1 MFARCRV
8 TICRSWLLVL
18 CFWAVGFPPV
28 SIATAADVK
37 GRLVIVTS
45 FPERLFNRY
54 KTAFEL
60 VYPKVKVHVRSRK
73 TSAAISFIQER
84 THEPVDLFWASA
96 PDAFEVLKQSRHLRR
111 LSDKKRL
118 SHMIGRSPVDDP
130 DGYYRGFAISGYG
143 LMWNREYFAA
153 RNLTAPTHWADL
165 TRPEYFRHVGIT
177 APSRSGTT
185 HLIVETILQAE
196 GWNKGWATLLE
207 MGGNL
212 ATVTARS
219 FGVPDGIRSGRF
231 GIGPVIDFFGL
242 GAIADGA
249 PVEFYYPDKT
259 AFLPAN
265 IAIVSR
271 VANLGA
277 AHAFIEFIR
286 SEAGQ
291 KILFEPAIRRLPIR
305 PGAYGNAPAG
315 YPDPFNEELVKRG
328 IAFDRHLS
336 RQRYHLVNSLFDTMI
351 TYRLRALN
359 RVWGTIHKAEAM
371 LSGNTP
377 PVLRQRLER
386 AKQLARD
393 IPVDEKEA
401 REVAFGEI
409 FRHRKPGLPLPP
421 EQIRLQQEWEKFARN
436 RQNKAMELSTGVLTE
451 LSSLKESQ

>member
-1 MFARCRV
+1 MIARSHLANF
-8 TICRSWLLVL
+8 RSWLLAL
-18 CFWAVGFPPV
+18 YFLTLFFSIT
-28 SIATAADVK
+28 SIATAAEVK

-60 VYPKVKVHVRSRK
+60 KYPKVKVHVRSRK

-84 THEPVDLFWASA
+84 TNEPVDLFWASA
-96 PDAFEVLKQSRHLRR
+96 PDAFEVLKQSQHLRR
-111 LSDKKRL
+111 LSDKERL
-118 SHMIGRSPVDDP
+118 SHMIGDSPVDDP

-153 RNLTAPTHWADL
+153 RNLTTPTQWADL

-242 GAIADGA
+242 AAIADGA
-249 PVEFYYPDKT
+249 PVEFHYPDKT

-277 AHAFIEFIR
+277 AQAFIEFIR

-336 RQRYHLVNSLFDTMI
+336 RQRYHLVNTLFDTMI
-351 TYRLRALN
+351 TYRLRTLN
-359 RVWGTIHKAEAM
+359 RVWKAIHKAKAA
-371 LSGNTP
+371 LSENTP
-377 PVLRQRLER
+377 TVIRKRLEM

-393 IPVDEKEA
+393 IPVNEREA
-401 REVAFGEI
+401 EEPTFGET

-421 EQIRLQQEWEKFARN
+421 KQIRLQQEWEQFTRN
-436 RQNKAMELSTGVLTE
+436 RQDKAMALATDVLAE